1 MSERKRSKCGQ
12 YYAVVTNDK
21 YELPVIVGR
30 VDEVADYLG
39 IKIDTVY
46 TYLSRGRSTT
56 NDRRYRIVKLSF
68 KGR

>member
-1 MSERKRSKCGQ
+1 MSERNRIKQ

-21 YELPVIVGR
+21 YELPVMVGR

-39 IKIDTVY
+39 IKIGSIY
-46 TYLSRGRSTT
+46 TYLSRGCSNTF
-56 NDRRYRIVKLSF
+56 DRKYKIVKLNF

>member
-1 MSERKRSKCGQ
+1 MSERSRIKQ

-21 YELPVIVGR
+21 YELPVMVGR

-39 IKIDTVY
+39 IKIGSIY
-46 TYLSRGRSTT
+46 TYFSRGCSNTF
-56 NDRRYRIVKLSF
+56 DRKYKIVKLDF

>member
-1 MSERKRSKCGQ
+1 MDKRSRIKQ

-21 YELPVIVGR
+21 YELPVMVGR

-39 IKIDTVY
+39 IKIGSIY
-46 TYLSRGRSTT
+46 TYLSRGCSNTC
-56 NDRRYRIVKLSF
+56 DRKYKIVKLDF

>member
-1 MSERKRSKCGQ
+1 MSERNRIKQ

-21 YELPVIVGR
+21 YELPVMVGR

-39 IKIDTVY
+39 INIGSVY
-46 TYLSRGRSTT
+46 TYLSRGRSNTC
-56 NDRRYRIVKLSF
+56 DRKYKIVKLNF